1 METFGQNAPS
11 AHQPGPIALS
21 RPRTPAREKI
31 APQGSGAGRVRII
44 GGEWRSRRIAVADSP
59 GLRPTPDRI
68 RETVFN
74 WLGQR
79 LDGYRCLDLFAG
91 SGVLGLEALSRGA
104 VSATLVERSRDVA
117 ANLARNATALGATG
131 AEIVIADALEFLAQ
145 TGRQGAYDLA
155 FIDPPFSAG
164 LHEPVLKLLPAV
176 LAPGG
181 RAYLESSEQGVPPG
195 WVAEKEGRA
204 GKVHFYLIRREPA

>member
-1 METFGQNAPS
+1 M
-11 AHQPGPIALS
+11 S
-21 RPRTPAREKI
+21 RPHTRAKDTI
-31 APQGSGAGRVRII
+31 APKRSGAGSVRII
-44 GGEWRSRRIAVADSP
+44 GGEWRSRRIAVPDSP

-104 VSATLVERSRDVA
+104 DSATLVERSRSVA
-117 ANLARNATALGATG
+117 ANLSRNAAELGAVD

-145 TGRQGAYDLA
+145 TGRKAAYDLV

-181 RAYLESSEQGVPPG
+181 MAYLESSEQGVPPG
-195 WVAEKEGRA
+195 WIAEKEGRA

>member
-1 METFGQNAPS
+1 MSHPPKRAKQK
-11 AHQPGPIALS
+11 I
-21 RPRTPAREKI
+21 TPQRSGT
-31 APQGSGAGRVRII
+31 GSVRII
-44 GGEWRSRRIAVADSP
+44 GGEWRSRRIAVPDSP

-104 VSATLVERSRDVA
+104 VSATLVERSRSVA
-117 ANLARNATALGATG
+117 ANLARNAAELGAVD

-145 TGRQGAYDLA
+145 TRREGAYDLV

-181 RAYLESSEQGVPPG
+181 LAYLESSEQGVPAG
-195 WVAEKEGRA
+195 WIAEKEGKA